1 MGVASRCS
9 VPSNDKVADQRGDPE
24 TANPAP
30 VWWRQW
36 LTWSNA
42 LTLVVLVWAA
52 PRCWPHV
59 EALAGVR
66 AREAR
71 QPRFAVTL
79 RDGRPLS
86 ADALRGRVVF
96 VNVWA
101 TWCPPCR
108 AEMPALQQLADAY
121 AADGVVVLGLSVDQR
136 PADEVDQF
144 LTERGI
150 RYPNAIIDD
159 AILREFGGVRGYP
172 TSFLLDRA
180 GIIRHTVMGPVGV
193 VTLRP
198 AIRRLLDE
206 PSPNDRAITPRS
218 P

>member
-1 MGVASRCS
+1 MGDASRCS
-9 VPSNDKVADQRGDPE
+9 VPSDAEGRR
-24 TANPAP
+24 
-30 VWWRQW
+30 WRRW

-42 LTLVVLVWAA
+42 LTVALLVWVA

-59 EALAGVR
+59 EAVVGIP

-71 QPRFAVTL
+71 RPDFSVTL
-79 RDGRPLS
+79 RDGRVL
-86 ADALRGRVVF
+86 DAASLRGRVVF

-108 AEMPALQQLADAY
+108 AEMPALQQLADTY
-121 AADGVVVLGLSVDQR
+121 AADGVVMLGLSVDRR
-136 PADEVDQF
+136 PPHEVDAF
-144 LTERGI
+144 LAERGI

-159 AILREFGGVRGYP
+159 AVLRAFGGVRGYP
-172 TSFLLDRA
+172 TSFLIDRD
-180 GIIRHTVMGPVGV
+180 GVIRHTVMGPVGV

-198 AIRRLLDE
+198 AIRRLLEAAALTDAAVT
-206 PSPNDRAITPRS
+206 RRS